1 MMSRVDDLI
10 QRGSVQRVP
19 IDARAVER
27 LMRDA
32 TQHLDTASVALERGD
47 LAGAFQLAY
56 DAARKSLS
64 ALALS
69 RGLRT
74 KGEGAHVTLIAVIQ
88 MELSDEP
95 GLEVVGKLDRL
106 RRARNRAEYA
116 GRWFDRD
123 EIEEVLRTAGAIVE
137 WVTAVGRPGS

>member
-1 MMSRVDDLI
+1 MRIDDLI

-19 IDARAVER
+19 IDIRAVDR
-27 LMRDA
+27 LMEDA
-32 TQHLDTASVALERGD
+32 TTHLGTASAALKMGD

-69 RGLRT
+69 HGLRT
-74 KGEGAHVTLIAVIQ
+74 KGEGAHATLIAVIQ
-88 MELSDEP
+88 TEFSDES

-106 RRARNRAEYA
+106 RRTRNQAEYS
-116 GRWFDRD
+116 GHWFDRD
-123 EIEEVLRTAGAIVE
+123 EIEDALATAGAIVK
-137 WVTAVGRPGS
+137 WATAVGRPDS

>member
-1 MMSRVDDLI
+1 MTSLIDDLI

-19 IDARAVER
+19 IDIRAVER

-32 TQHLDTASVALERGD
+32 TQHLATASAALERGD
-47 LAGAFQLAY
+47 LSGAFQLAY
-56 DAARKSLS
+56 DAARKSLT

-74 KGEGAHVTLIAVIQ
+74 KGEGAHVTLIAVVQ
-88 MELSDEP
+88 TEWSDEP

-106 RRARNRAEYA
+106 RRTRNRAEYA
-116 GRWFDRD
+116 GHWFDRD
-123 EIEEVLRTAGAIVE
+123 EIEDALRTAGAIVE